1 MMDSLELLGFG
12 VLLFFAAYGATG
24 MFLNS
29 VFGINIVIKDQ
40 DGNRVK
46 YRLKN
51 GNLRRVK

>member
-1 MMDSLELLGFG
+1 MDLLELLGFG
-12 VLLFFAAYGATG
+12 VLLFFAAYGATE
-24 MFLNS
+24 MFLKS

-51 GNLRRVK
+51 GSLRRIK